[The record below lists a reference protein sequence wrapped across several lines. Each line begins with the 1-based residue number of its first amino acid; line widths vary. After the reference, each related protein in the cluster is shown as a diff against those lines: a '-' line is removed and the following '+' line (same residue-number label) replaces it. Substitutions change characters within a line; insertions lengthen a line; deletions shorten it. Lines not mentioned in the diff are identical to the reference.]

1 MRLFAALAAAP
12 ALRVLLVLFATSS
25 TVIAQD
31 AERPDGL
38 KIEVTKPAQCTRKT
52 QNGDLIGVDYKGT
65 LQDGTVFDSSYSRN
79 RAFQFT
85 LGKGEVITGWDEGL
99 LDMCIGEARRLTIPP
114 EMAYGNRNLGVI
126 PAGSTLIFETE
137 LRSIKGVQA
146 EPQPA
151 ETSTAPSS
159 TAPDATT
166 TTASPAEVS
175 NTALDTASPTA
186 DEVIATST
194 AVGSEGGPKDG
205 DDKPEENQC
214 RLFGPFA
221 LFIQGGLGAA
231 ALLTLVFKRWRE
243 TPRRPL
249 KIWSFDVSKQVI
261 GSLLTHALNLLISE
275 VSSSN
280 AAAKAAEA
288 AKAATFVQDDGARRS
303 PNPCSFYLLN
313 LAIDVSPFRRR
324 IPHYNHL
331 LTLLP

>member
-1 MRLFAALAAAP
+1 MRLFAAFAAAP
-12 ALRVLLVLFATSS
+12 ALRVLLILLATSS
-25 TVIAQD
+25 TIVAQD

-38 KIEVTKPAQCTRKT
+38 KIEVTKAVTCTRKT
-52 QNGDLIGVDYKGT
+52 QVGDFIGVDYKGT

-79 RAFQFT
+79 RPFQFT
-85 LGKGEVITGWDEGL
+85 LGKGEVITGWDKGL

-114 EMAYGNRNLGVI
+114 ELAYGNRNLGVI

-137 LRSIKGVQA
+137 LKGIKGVAA

-151 ETSTAPSS
+151 ETSTVPSS
-159 TAPDATT
+159 TAADATAPT
-166 TTASPAEVS
+166 PSPSEASGTAGNTASA
-175 NTALDTASPTA
+175 TA
-186 DEVIATST
+186 DAAVATST
-194 AVGSEGGPKDG
+194 AVGAEGGPKEG
-205 DDKPEENQC
+205 DDEPEENQC

-275 VSSSN
+275 ISSSN

-313 LAIDVSPFRRR
+313 LAIDVSQ
-324 IPHYNHL
+324 YQ
-331 LTLLP
+331 